1 MIDLF
6 KQLDSLDLPKTDYAI
21 IGSGPLYAHGL
32 IPGLENDLDIIARN
46 SAWKKAMEYTT
57 PITGEVGDL
66 IINLFNGRIQVFN
79 EWSYIDKSANEIIN
93 NAEFHNGYPFASL
106 DHVLITKKKLN
117 REKDLLHIKLI
128 EEYMATKNYA

>member
-6 KQLDSLDLPKTDYAI
+6 KQLDSLGLPKTD
-21 IGSGPLYAHGL
+21 HGL
-32 IPGLENDLDIIARN
+32 IPALENDLDIIARN

-93 NAEFHNGYPFASL
+93 NAEFHNGYP
-106 DHVLITKKKLN
+106 
-117 REKDLLHIKLI
+117 
-128 EEYMATKNYA
+128 